1 MKARTLLVA
10 EWVGIGAL
18 ILVALSVMARQEF
31 VSDFL
36 LLALIGFA
44 GGMVARH
51 SSAVTGA
58 VLGTILSLPVGLA
71 TGTILFLG
79 ENWQIAMA
87 VAIVLVATGFMF
99 ARWLR
104 SRWWPSS
111 T

>member
-1 MKARTLLVA
+1 MRARTLLVA

-18 ILVALSVMARQEF
+18 TLVALRVMATQEF

-36 LLALIGFA
+36 LLAVIGFA

-51 SSAVTGA
+51 SSAVMGA
-58 VLGTILSLPVGLA
+58 ALGTILSLPVGLA

-104 SRWWPSS
+104 SRWRPSS